1 MGITE
6 IKNKAV
12 EAMSIRVLIYLL
24 VGSGGGGVAFAWG
37 SDIWGSV
44 ARSKENAAQIQTMT
58 TAMTAHNISEEQAM
72 QKIQQDL
79 TYLKMLWGD
88 VQIQTTGDELT
99 AAVNSRSPAGRFQPG
114 TEVWVTNNTDPGE
127 VRIKIEIEERRFRDN
142 PEILMR
148 MSRKA
153 GEDLE
158 ASEGLIYVSLEP
170 VPPETKEDD
179 D

>member
-6 IKNKAV
+6 IKSKAT
-12 EAMSIRVLIYLL
+12 EAMTIRVLIYLL

-44 ARSKENAAQIQTMT
+44 ARSKENAAQILSMT
-58 TAMTAHNISEEQAM
+58 TAMTAHVLVEEKQLA
-72 QKIQQDL
+72 QIQQDL

-88 VQIQTTGDELT
+88 VQIQTTGDKLT

-114 TEVWVTNNTDPGE
+114 TEVWVTKNTDPGE

-148 MSRKA
+148 LSRKA

-170 VPPETKEDD
+170 VQEAKEDD

>member
-1 MGITE
+1 MTFFKDLWDTAWLRI
-6 IKNKAV
+6 I
-12 EAMSIRVLIYLL
+12 IYLL

-37 SDIWGSV
+37 SDLWGAV
-44 ARSKENAAQIQTMT
+44 ARSQENAAQIATMT
-58 TAMTAHNISEEQAM
+58 LAMATHNRTEEQ
-72 QKIQQDL
+72 QLQQIQQDL
-79 TYLKMLWGD
+79 AYLKMLWGD

-114 TEVWVTNNTDPGE
+114 AEVWVTNNTDPGE

-148 MSRKA
+148 LSRKA

-158 ASEGLIYVSLEP
+158 ASEAMIYVSLEP
-170 VPPETKEDD
+170 VPPKAKEKDD
-179 D
+179 